1 MTGLWRAADPLVLAS
16 SSRTRQAL
24 LDSAGIPFESRAA
37 GVDERRIEAPLMARG
52 ANGDEIALSLA
63 RTKTLSIAAGMPG
76 RLVLGADQTLSLGG
90 AVLSKPLDRA
100 GAIAQLEKL
109 SGRVHDLN
117 SGLCL
122 ARGEEILFESVRIA
136 RLTVRPLSA
145 TFIESYAALVGE
157 AMMSS
162 VGAYQ
167 VEGLGIHLFEAI
179 EGDHSTILGLPLLPL
194 LSYLRGAGFLVQ

>member
-1 MTGLWRAADPLVLAS
+1 MTSLWCAADPLVLAS

-37 GVDERRIEAPLMARG
+37 ALDERRIEAPLLARG
-52 ANGDEIALSLA
+52 ASGDEIALSLA
-63 RTKTLSIAAGMPG
+63 RAKALSISASLPG
-76 RLVLGADQTLSLGG
+76 RLVLGADQTLSLEG
-90 AVLSKPLDRA
+90 AILSKPLDRA

-117 SGLCL
+117 AGLCL
-122 ARGEEILFESVRIA
+122 ARGDEILFESVEIA
-136 RLTVRPLSA
+136 RLTVRRLSS
-145 TFIESYAALVGE
+145 TFIKAYAALAGE

-167 VEGLGIHLFEAI
+167 VEGVGIHLFEAI

-194 LSYLRGAGFLVQ
+194 LSYLRTTGFLVR